1 VELDASGIVQRIIK
15 QQRSNE
21 MAQRQIALGNFLTS
35 ALLLIVFVAQS
46 VFADLAPNEDE
57 EEVKPSPDL
66 KKLDESMTT
75 LEPPKSGNLG
85 FIHAFIASFSVIMV
99 SEIGDKT
106 FFIAAIMSMVSN
118 KIPDK
123 YLCGR

>member
-1 VELDASGIVQRIIK
+1 MELDASGIVQRIIK

-118 KIPDK
+118 KFQSNI
-123 YLCGR
+123 